1 MIFFLF
7 WALSMKKIE
16 NQISSRRKAAF
27 LDRDGVI
34 NIDRGYVGRWQDFEF
49 MPGIFDLLRYLSANG
64 YLLFIITNQSGIA
77 RGFYTEEEF
86 NLLTEKMLAMLA
98 AESIYIEKLYY
109 CPHHPDFGS
118 VLYRKDCRCRKPK
131 PGMIFDAEAEFDLD
145 LGQSIL
151 IGDKMSDVE
160 AATSAGIGKAYLLSD
175 EISIDSKNATSILD
189 VLTLFVQLSKGDA

>member
-1 MIFFLF
+1 M
-7 WALSMKKIE
+7 
-16 NQISSRRKAAF
+16 NQIKPQTSPKRKAAF

-86 NLLTEKMLAMLA
+86 NLLTGKMLAMLA
-98 AESIYIEKLYY
+98 VESINIEKLYY

-118 VLYRKDCRCRKPK
+118 VSYRKDCRCRKPK
-131 PGMIFDAEAEFDLD
+131 PGMILDAEAEFDLD

-151 IGDKMSDVE
+151 IGDTISDVD
-160 AATSAGIGKAYLLSD
+160 ASTSAGIGKAYLLSD
-175 EISIDSKNATSILD
+175 EISMNSKNVRNILD
-189 VLTLFVQLSKGDA
+189 VLTLLVLLSKGDA